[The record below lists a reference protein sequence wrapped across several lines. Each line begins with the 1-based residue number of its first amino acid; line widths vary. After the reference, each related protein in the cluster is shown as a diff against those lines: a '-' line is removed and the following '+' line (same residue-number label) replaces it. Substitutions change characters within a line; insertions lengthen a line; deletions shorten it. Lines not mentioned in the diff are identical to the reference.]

1 MDLSITID
9 EKDFRQLLDA
19 LGLPPDAIK
28 KGAAAGFRKE
38 FDELLNLYIK
48 RFHFSG
54 SPAGKAEVGRVG
66 KSIRPGRYGHLSDS
80 FKVQSKIT
88 KQPKNFG
95 MYFKVDSSAGKSEHA
110 FILPMHEYG
119 TGDRYRNRRASAGK
133 FKGERPGYTGKLPAR
148 HPFESA
154 INSYLAGG
162 TLEPAVVKAIERA
175 VMKAAKGAL
184 S

>member
-1 MDLSITID
+1 MELSLTVN
-9 EKDFRQLLDA
+9 EKEFRELLDA

-38 FDELLNLYIK
+38 FDKLLNLYIR

-66 KSIRPGRYGHLSDS
+66 KSIRPGKYGHLQDS
-80 FKVQSKIT
+80 FRVRSKIT
-88 KQPKNFG
+88 KQEKNFG
-95 MYFKVDSSAGKSEHA
+95 MYFAVDSSAGKSDHA

-119 TGDRYRNRRASAGK
+119 TGDRYRNRRASRGK
-133 FKGERPGYTGKLPAR
+133 FGDRPGYTGRLPAR

-184 S
+184 T